1 MKMRAAPIVF
11 ATGVAIFAVAAGAQN
26 WRMNDAR
33 QAVTTTGSIPA
44 TQPFEAHEES
54 EAPAIFAEP
63 EPQSERGAVVAQAQQ
78 QAAPVQPLPQVDES
92 AIRYFAQRGDTQRLE
107 AEIARLRA
115 LYPNWTPPA
124 DPLAVPEN
132 VDERL
137 EEMWRLYADGR
148 LGEVRQAI
156 SRRQAEQP
164 DWQPPA
170 DLLDRLQL
178 SEARERL
185 INASDL
191 DQYQMVVRLGSE
203 HPSLLTCSE
212 VDVLWRVAEAFAMTE
227 RQPRARDA
235 YRYVLTSC
243 DNPQERLATMQNAST
258 LLSDEYVDE
267 LLALERP
274 GEDGQGEFT
283 TVRDSRARDL
293 LARAGEEPT
302 LQVGSEILRRVER
315 LAQDETDGSDPRL
328 LGWYYLRRD
337 DGAAA
342 ERWFRMALEREP
354 NGEAAEGLALA
365 LVARDQFAEAE
376 DTIYPYRDENDDRRA
391 VYLAAA
397 ANLLGTEPR
406 IALSSQVLSRIVA
419 EAVASR
425 DVEVARQLG
434 WYARAYGQHETAG
447 QWFTTALGFDPDDE
461 PAAYGLALTRL
472 QLGDDAGVAELR
484 RLWTGRSERIVAV
497 GTPMAADTGEPA
509 PVTASAQPVRPQP
522 QQEARRT
529 TAAPQSTA
537 RAAAP
542 AARQQ
547 VGCRDSVDP
556 RTLSPATA
564 LGRGWCLMERDRP
577 LEAAQAFDVALAS
590 ADEQSR
596 RDAAYGKSLAYL
608 RAGLVDDAA
617 IAAASAPMSAARGAE
632 LQSSILAE
640 RALGAFERRRYNEA
654 LIALDQRAQIAAERN
669 DLLVLRGYAY
679 LNLGRVSEAEQVF
692 RAVAA
697 TGSREGLRGIA
708 AVEQTRRGD

>member
-1 MKMRAAPIVF
+1 
-11 ATGVAIFAVAAGAQN
+11 
-26 WRMNDAR
+26 
-33 QAVTTTGSIPA
+33 
-44 TQPFEAHEES
+44 
-54 EAPAIFAEP
+54 
-63 EPQSERGAVVAQAQQ
+63 
-78 QAAPVQPLPQVDES
+78 
-92 AIRYFAQRGDTQRLE
+92 
-107 AEIARLRA
+107 
-115 LYPNWTPPA
+115 
-124 DPLAVPEN
+124 
-132 VDERL
+132 
-137 EEMWRLYADGR
+137 
-148 LGEVRQAI
+148 
-156 SRRQAEQP
+156 
-164 DWQPPA
+164 
-170 DLLDRLQL
+170 
-178 SEARERL
+178 
-185 INASDL
+185 
-191 DQYQMVVRLGSE
+191 
-203 HPSLLTCSE
+203 
-212 VDVLWRVAEAFAMTE
+212 
-227 RQPRARDA
+227 
-235 YRYVLTSC
+235 
-243 DNPQERLATMQNAST
+243 
-258 LLSDEYVDE
+258 
-267 LLALERP
+267 
-274 GEDGQGEFT
+274 
-283 TVRDSRARDL
+283 
-293 LARAGEEPT
+293 
-302 LQVGSEILRRVER
+302 
-315 LAQDETDGSDPRL
+315 
-328 LGWYYLRRD
+328 
-337 DGAAA
+337 
-342 ERWFRMALEREP
+342 
-354 NGEAAEGLALA
+354 
-365 LVARDQFAEAE
+365 
-376 DTIYPYRDENDDRRA
+376 
-391 VYLAAA
+391 
-397 ANLLGTEPR
+397 
-406 IALSSQVLSRIVA
+406 
-419 EAVASR
+419 VASR

-472 QLGDDAGVAELR
+472 QLGNDSGVAELR

-509 PVTASAQPVRPQP
+509 TATAPAQPVRSQP

-529 TAAPQSTA
+529 TAAPQPTA

-542 AARQQ
+542 VARQQ

-556 RTLSPATA
+556 RSLSPATA

-617 IAAASAPMSAARGAE
+617 IAAASAPMTAARGAE